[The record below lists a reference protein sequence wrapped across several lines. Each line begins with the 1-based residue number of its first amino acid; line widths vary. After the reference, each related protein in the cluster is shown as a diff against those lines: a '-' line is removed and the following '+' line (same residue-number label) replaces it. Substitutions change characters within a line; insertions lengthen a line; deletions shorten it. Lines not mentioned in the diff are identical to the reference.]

1 MQNRGSAPPRAM
13 AGPAAFAAALQS
25 EQEALGAFIRLLQT
39 EQEILVSGDAD
50 RLAALGP
57 DKAAQIELLGQ
68 LGEDRKR
75 HLAAQNLP
83 DNADGILAWM
93 TRNSTFAAPVRKIW
107 RELLARAETARQLNE
122 TNGKLID
129 GKLQQNRL
137 KLAVLQSAAGSDGVY
152 CADGQFKPRRAARP
166 LDQA

>member
-1 MQNRGSAPPRAM
+1 MQNRGAIPSSPLASPE
-13 AGPAAFAAALQS
+13 AFAATLQS
-25 EQEALGAFIRLLQT
+25 EQEALGAFIHLLQT

-50 RLAALGP
+50 RLSALAP
-57 DKAAQIELLGQ
+57 DKAAQIELLGH
-68 LGEDRKR
+68 LGENRKR
-75 HLAAQNLP
+75 QLALQNLP
-83 DNADGILAWM
+83 DSADGMLAWM
-93 TRNSTFAAPVRKIW
+93 SRHSSLAAPVRKIW
-107 RELLARAETARQLNE
+107 RELLAQAETARQLNE

-152 CADGQFKPRRAARP
+152 RADGQLKPTRGTRS